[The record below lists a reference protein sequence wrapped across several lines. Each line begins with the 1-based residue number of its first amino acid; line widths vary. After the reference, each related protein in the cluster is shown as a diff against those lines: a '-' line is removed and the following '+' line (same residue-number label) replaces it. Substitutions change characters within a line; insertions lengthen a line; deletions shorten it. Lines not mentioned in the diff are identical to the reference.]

1 MTIICILNVHN
12 PSTYFT
18 FRYIKIEFE
27 RFEVVHSCKLNNPE
41 GKFEIGSFR
50 KKLLSSPATA
60 RDFVCVSGFGLICL
74 FVFFSPTHPF
84 LCCFPVKTTRT
95 CHHDLKCVQP
105 EWINWS
111 IHDSKCVLDLTSAPM
126 YVLYRPQCVNVCR
139 LPNLWPPFRRKNKS
153 VATPS
158 GSDVRLPEKQNAG
171 KFQGRFREKKKKT
184 TTLKTNFSRIANFA
198 WLQLVC

>member
-60 RDFVCVSGFGLICL
+60 RDFVCVSGFVSQTDL
-74 FVFFSPTHPF
+74 FVCFFSPPPTLF
-84 LCCFPVKTTRT
+84 FAVF
-95 CHHDLKCVQP
+95 Q
-105 EWINWS
+105 
-111 IHDSKCVLDLTSAPM
+111 SKQL
-126 YVLYRPQCVNVCR
+126 
-139 LPNLWPPFRRKNKS
+139 
-153 VATPS
+153 
-158 GSDVRLPEKQNAG
+158 
-171 KFQGRFREKKKKT
+171 GRVT
-184 TTLKTNFSRIANFA
+184 MT
-198 WLQLVC
+198 